1 MSSLKFKSSEEN
13 LLTNL
18 RFVKKANKNFYII
31 NVETFK
37 NKFIYFNKLFL
48 AYSKT
53 NKLKNSFRL
62 SDFFKLVIDFYVS
75 ELESKGIYKEN
86 TNVEFENFLKSKKK
100 GKLEGS
106 EMYSGMSVSEI
117 FTHTTIK
124 VDEETYLKY
133 INCIYS
139 YIQSNDPEMKF
150 HYSMRKFIN
159 ILITYVMQNEASF
172 LNFTTN
178 GNKI

>member
-1 MSSLKFKSSEEN
+1 MSSLRLKPSEKS

-18 RFVKKANKNFYII
+18 KYVKKAKKHFYII
-31 NVETFK
+31 NVEIFK

-48 AYSKT
+48 FYSKS

-62 SDFFKLVIDFYVS
+62 SDFFKIVIDFYVE
-75 ELESKGIYKEN
+75 ELKEKGIYKEN
-86 TNVEFENFLKSKKK
+86 TSVEFENFLKSKKK

-106 EMYSGMSVSEI
+106 EMYSGIPVSEV

-133 INCIYS
+133 INSIYS
-139 YIQSNDPEMKF
+139 YIESSDPDMKY

-159 ILITYVMQNEASF
+159 VLITYMMQNEDSF
-172 LNFTTN
+172 IKKHTLCQ
-178 GNKI
+178 

>member
-1 MSSLKFKSSEEN
+1 MSSLKFKNSEES

-62 SDFFKLVIDFYVS
+62 SDFFKLVVDFYVS

-86 TNVEFENFLKSKKK
+86 TNIEFENFLKSKKK

-106 EMYSGMSVSEI
+106 EMYSGMTVSEI

>member
-1 MSSLKFKSSEEN
+1 MSSLKFKTSEES

-18 RFVKKANKNFYII
+18 RYVKKANKNFYII
-31 NVETFK
+31 NVEIFK

-48 AYSKT
+48 AYSKS

-62 SDFFKLVIDFYVS
+62 SDFFKIVIDFYVE
-75 ELESKGIYKEN
+75 ELEEKGLYKEN
-86 TNVEFENFLKSKKK
+86 TTAEFENFLKSKKK

-106 EMYSGMSVSEI
+106 EMYSGVPVSEV

-133 INCIYS
+133 INSIHS
-139 YIQSNDPEMKF
+139 YIESNDPDMEY

-159 ILITYVMQNEASF
+159 VLITYMMQNEASF
-172 LNFTTN
+172 IKKCTQWQ
-178 GNKI
+178 